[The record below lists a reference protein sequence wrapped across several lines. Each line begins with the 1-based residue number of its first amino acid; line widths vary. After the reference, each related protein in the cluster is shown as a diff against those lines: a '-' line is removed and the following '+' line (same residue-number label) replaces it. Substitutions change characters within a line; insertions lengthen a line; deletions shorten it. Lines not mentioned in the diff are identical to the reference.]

1 MKRVRVKKS
10 RVGLAA
16 LVCLQISYIKTAM
29 AGGVDKVTQFTD
41 NILSIFHAVSLTV
54 VIIALTWTGYKFMY
68 QHASMGECAKIL
80 GGGLLIGGAAEL
92 AAYLL
97 G

>member
-1 MKRVRVKKS
+1 MKKF
-10 RVGLAA
+10 GLKPCTAKLLFLGTA
-16 LVCLQISYIKTAM
+16 LLFSHPTL
-29 AGGVDKVTQFTD
+29 AGGVQKVSDFTD
-41 NILSIFHAVSLTV
+41 NILAIFHAISLTV

-92 AAYLL
+92 AAYLVV
-97 G
+97 